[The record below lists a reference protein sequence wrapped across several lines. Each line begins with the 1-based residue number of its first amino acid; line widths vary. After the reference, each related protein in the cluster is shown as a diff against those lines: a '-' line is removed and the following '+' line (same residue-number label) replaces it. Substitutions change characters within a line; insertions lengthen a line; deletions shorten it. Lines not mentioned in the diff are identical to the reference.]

1 VKTAE
6 FFIEKATEYIAEI
19 ERITTNYIPFSPT
32 REKPGFQEQ
41 SDEISDLKLK
51 IKLLF
56 SEFEHGH
63 LFVEKVIGT
72 KNNVNYNS
80 VNQDQLLVV
89 FRRYLTLFIEHL
101 RLFRE

>member
-1 VKTAE
+1 LKTTE
-6 FFIEKATEYIAEI
+6 FFIEKANEYTAEI
-19 ERITTNYIPFSPT
+19 DRITSNYIPFSAS

-63 LFVEKVIGT
+63 LFVEKVAA
-72 KNNVNYNS
+72 
-80 VNQDQLLVV
+80 
-89 FRRYLTLFIEHL
+89 LFTDHL